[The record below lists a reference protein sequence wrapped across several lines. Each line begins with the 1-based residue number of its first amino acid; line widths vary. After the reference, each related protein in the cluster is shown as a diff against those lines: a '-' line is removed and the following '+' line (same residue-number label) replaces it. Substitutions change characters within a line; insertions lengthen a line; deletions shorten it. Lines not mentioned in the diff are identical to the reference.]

1 MDGKEYDALL
11 DLIDQMV
18 VTSEPRRG
26 EYFRGYLRGIQFHVL
41 GTLEISVQEH
51 SQLCDAT
58 DEPSGDHY
66 LDAFAQGYRDGC
78 RGLKPEHTA

>member
-1 MDGKEYDALL
+1 MDRKEYDALL
-11 DLIDQMV
+11 DLIDQMI

-58 DEPSGDHY
+58 DET
-66 LDAFAQGYRDGC
+66 
-78 RGLKPEHTA
+78 RGEGIPEKEEEATARRMTARILC